1 MREHTEAGKKTSPR
15 SFTLTDEQ
23 HARMREK
30 AQREGITAS
39 ALLRRWIAIN
49 TADLDGAGKVIE
61 PVHLTAYGG
70 EKDPTS
76 RSMWKRLGKCN
87 PDVLAFDG
95 EACRLCWPNGVPQR
109 RRGGAGNI
117 VSWVLDEVDEHDA

>member
-30 AQREGITAS
+30 ARREGITAS
-39 ALLRRWIAIN
+39 ALLRRWIALN
-49 TADLDGAGKVIE
+49 TADLDGAGKVVE
-61 PVHLTAYGG
+61 AVHLTPYGG
-70 EKDPTS
+70 TPDPNA
-76 RSMWKRLGKCN
+76 RSWWVRLGKCN

-95 EACRLCWPNGVPQR
+95 EACRLCWPNGTPEAR
-109 RRGGAGNI
+109 RDGLGNI
-117 VSWVLDEVDEHDA
+117 VSWSLNEVNE